1 MVKIFSITSIK
12 IQNARRFIF
21 DFTNGFTNENPRFKS
36 EGFSFALFGLHVI
49 HIAPAL
55 GRTTDNPA
63 ITAHFG
69 VIVIR
74 AGTAIGIDST

>member
-1 MVKIFSITSIK
+1 MQGVLSLILRTVL
-12 IQNARRFIF
+12 R
-21 DFTNGFTNENPRFKS
+21 TENPRFKS

-63 ITAHFG
+63 ITVHFG